1 MLRASSA
8 PSPASMA
15 SRASSSLAGDASRSV
30 RGSARAFA
38 RARRPRAM
46 RCAAEIRTRDAV
58 QRAAEEL
65 GISVTDARDERK
77 LKRAFRASAM
87 RTHPDIAGDSSVEA
101 FKVVQGA
108 YRTLRAAALELE
120 GSAIA
125 AAALVDEEGD
135 VEWAEHDW
143 RWKARYGDGGAAHGA
158 STSRRKTEEE
168 KRAEVR
174 SQVNRMKFGD
184 ANGGVATKRGKR
196 KIKPISQQRIPTAEE
211 VRAMESDAKT
221 AVGKGRASRSSTNSA
236 HDALNAQLLGLHRK
250 KNIKARVEG
259 IKTEANGTE
268 EAETEL
274 GVHYSTI
281 RAIEDSE
288 EERFLRLAKIAKE
301 WRSKQANWRDSG
313 NSDKMSPKELLQ
325 AAVQGASLGACA

>member
-1 MLRASSA
+1 
-8 PSPASMA
+8 
-15 SRASSSLAGDASRSV
+15 
-30 RGSARAFA
+30 
-38 RARRPRAM
+38 M

-120 GSAIA
+120 GSTIA

-158 STSRRKTEEE
+158 S
-168 KRAEVR
+168 A
-174 SQVNRMKFGD
+174 
-184 ANGGVATKRGKR
+184 A
-196 KIKPISQQRIPTAEE
+196 
-211 VRAMESDAKT
+211 VRAALLVGAAAAPSSRFFLDFLGATPST
-221 AVGKGRASRSSTNSA
+221 AAADGKGAAAADVAAATAFGTGAVAAGAGCGDNARAAS
-236 HDALNAQLLGLHRK
+236 
-250 KNIKARVEG
+250 EG
-259 IKTEANGTE
+259 
-268 EAETEL
+268 
-274 GVHYSTI
+274 
-281 RAIEDSE
+281 
-288 EERFLRLAKIAKE
+288 
-301 WRSKQANWRDSG
+301 
-313 NSDKMSPKELLQ
+313 
-325 AAVQGASLGACA
+325 

>member
-1 MLRASSA
+1 
-8 PSPASMA
+8 
-15 SRASSSLAGDASRSV
+15 
-30 RGSARAFA
+30 
-38 RARRPRAM
+38 M

-58 QRAAEEL
+58 RRAAEEL

-143 RWKARYGDGGAAHGA
+143 RWKARYGDGRGARGLDVEA
-158 STSRRKTEEE
+158 KTEEE

-174 SQVNRMKFGD
+174 SQVNRMKFAD

-211 VRAMESDAKT
+211 IGRRKPTPRRPSVRGGR
-221 AVGKGRASRSSTNSA
+221 VGVARIA
-236 HDALNAQLLGLHRK
+236 H
-250 KNIKARVEG
+250 
-259 IKTEANGTE
+259 T
-268 EAETEL
+268 
-274 GVHYSTI
+274 
-281 RAIEDSE
+281 
-288 EERFLRLAKIAKE
+288 
-301 WRSKQANWRDSG
+301 
-313 NSDKMSPKELLQ
+313 MP
-325 AAVQGASLGACA
+325 

>member
-1 MLRASSA
+1 MGGAR
-8 PSPASMA
+8 
-15 SRASSSLAGDASRSV
+15 LAMEG
-30 RGSARAFA
+30 
-38 RARRPRAM
+38 
-46 RCAAEIRTRDAV
+46 EIRGRG
-58 QRAAEEL
+58 RGE
-65 GISVTDARDERK
+65 
-77 LKRAFRASAM
+77 
-87 RTHPDIAGDSSVEA
+87 
-101 FKVVQGA
+101 
-108 YRTLRAAALELE
+108 
-120 GSAIA
+120 
-125 AAALVDEEGD
+125 
-135 VEWAEHDW
+135 
-143 RWKARYGDGGAAHGA
+143 
-158 STSRRKTEEE
+158 
-168 KRAEVR
+168 
-174 SQVNRMKFGD
+174 
-184 ANGGVATKRGKR
+184 RGKR
-196 KIKPISQQRIPTAEE
+196 TITPISQQRIPTAEE

-288 EERFLRLAKIAKE
+288 EERFLRLARLAKE